1 MKKYYIYYD
10 KYNII
15 SNDYISM
22 RKEVETE
29 DIFHEVGL
37 LIYKS
42 LEDIKNIRFFE
53 IKEKQNEK

>member
-1 MKKYYIYYD
+1 MKKYFIYYD

-15 SNDYISM
+15 SNGYISM

>member
-1 MKKYYIYYD
+1 MKKYIIYYE
-10 KYNII
+10 KWCLI
-15 SNDYISM
+15 SNNYISM

-42 LEDIKNIRFFE
+42 LEDIKNIRWVE
-53 IKEKQNEK
+53 VKELLK

>member
-1 MKKYYIYYD
+1 MKKYIIYYE
-10 KYNII
+10 KWYLI
-15 SNDYISM
+15 SNKYISM

-42 LEDIKNIRFFE
+42 LEDIKNIRWVE
-53 IKEKQNEK
+53 VKEK